1 MQRFLLIATLVA
13 SIWAAAVTRY
23 DMEVIRLRP
32 AIATTQGR
40 VLVAGGDTQ
49 FFGPSSSVSVW
60 STSQREFLAPAN
72 LTQVRV
78 NLVGLSFQN
87 TVLFIDTNTSEVE
100 KYDPATNRFA
110 KIVIPGLSA
119 PFAAAA
125 VNNKAVFV
133 VKGHSGIV
141 YNVDTGAAI
150 PWSLC
155 TTMCEERNEGIAT
168 AVVQD
173 RVFFAG
179 GGLAGSRR
187 VNIYNDQ
194 NGNFATYAGAL
205 SIPRSY
211 LKSAVTSNR
220 VVFAGGPLVYQDSSA
235 CASQSVLDVYNF
247 QSGVWTSN
255 TLPEPRYN
263 FGMATANGDYVLFA
277 EGTPCNASQS
287 DHLVQVYNANSNTF
301 GSPLQSQGTG
311 SPVGFTVSSQA
322 VFVGGGLNQYQ
333 PLVEIFSNNRR
344 VQSFE
349 AGTTSD
355 FAVLNVNGE
364 GYLAGGVAPRPTNT
378 FLVINV

>member
-1 MQRFLLIATLVA
+1 MQRILLMATLVA
-13 SIWAAAVTRY
+13 CIWAAAVTRY

-32 AIATTQGR
+32 SMATTQGR

-60 STSQREFLAPAN
+60 SIAQRQFLTPAN
-72 LTQVRV
+72 LTQIRT
-78 NLVGLSFQN
+78 NLVGLSFPN

-100 KYDPATNRFA
+100 KYDPSTNRFT

-141 YNVDTGAAI
+141 YNVDTATAI

-168 AVVQD
+168 AVVQS

-179 GGLAGSRR
+179 GGAAGSRR

-194 NGNFATYAGAL
+194 TGNFATFSGAL

-220 VVFAGGPLVYQDSSA
+220 VVFAGGPLVYQNAAA

-247 QSGVWTSN
+247 QSGVWTTN
-255 TLPEPRYN
+255 TLPNQRYN
-263 FGMATANGDYVLFA
+263 FGMASANGDYVLFA
-277 EGTPCNASQS
+277 EGTPCDGTSYN
-287 DHLVQVYNANSNTF
+287 LTQVYNANSNTF
-301 GSPLQSQGTG
+301 GSPLQSRGTG
-311 SPVGFTVSSQA
+311 SPVGFTVSSHA

-333 PLVEIFSNNRR
+333 PLVEIFSSNRR
-344 VQSFE
+344 VESLE
-349 AGTTSD
+349 GGTTSD
-355 FAVLNVNGE
+355 FAVLSANGQ
-364 GYLAGGVAPRPTNT
+364 GYLAGGVAPRPTST